1 MKTLKWI
8 PIFLSMALFG
18 QQTPLKDSL
27 TDILLNDSTSHT
39 DTGLFQTKQNSFL
52 EEDDLLRYGFNPF
65 EEATHS
71 NIGSPLIPIWW
82 KPKNNLKLNIGDPLL
97 ENLARKPTYTS
108 VYQEH
113 FPHTKIIYVPAILEG
128 QKLNIIHQRPY
139 KYGSVLVDYYRLVS
153 EGYLIHEKSKSSH
166 FSIYGNFRHPKVPY
180 ESEWRFHA
188 LKNKTNWNGGV
199 TNDELFLS
207 NNLSNW
213 ELLPVKWGHLNTTTN
228 RKGLDW
234 KHSYQYS
241 DVSHIEYELNVSW
254 DSLLYDELQ
263 DDTLFYPAQTN
274 ASNSLTRVFTN
285 TNHTFRWNKKID
297 ADKSIIVGIG
307 YQNFDYE
314 TSQIKQGN
322 LYTALSSKSL
332 NNQVSLNYG
341 RGTNNRSNI
350 KVNFKQN
357 IFLLGVNHELRLA
370 FEKTLPNWMK
380 QNNYSYQS
388 QNSLAS
394 DFPKPTTDRFVEWDM
409 KINKDISLHSTYH
422 ILNDFHYYNES
433 GILKTSEKTIQI
445 FQSRL
450 KHKLCYKKWNW
461 IGELGYQNSSNT
473 EIPLANFLTHQ
484 KIYWQGNIIKNATLA
499 QLGTRIR
506 YKSSHPGMNYSPFI
520 GDYLVDPSYKTDA
533 SLRLDIFANF
543 QIKTVKIFLTYEHSN
558 ALVQGNQYILKPYP
572 MNKPFFRMS
581 LIWNFYD

>member
-1 MKTLKWI
+1 MTR
-8 PIFLSMALFG
+8 SS
-18 QQTPLKDSL
+18 DSL
-27 TDILLNDSTSHT
+27 GDSRQINSISSV
-39 DTGLFQTKQNSFL
+39 DSSFFQKQQNSFL
-52 EEDDLLRYGFNPF
+52 EEDDLLLFGLDPF
-65 EEATHS
+65 EETFHS
-71 NIGSPLIPIWW
+71 NIGSIRTPIWW
-82 KPKNNLKLNIGDPLL
+82 NPKNHLNLKIGDRLI
-97 ENLARKPTYTS
+97 EASARKTIYAP
-108 VYQEH
+108 VFKEN
-113 FPHTKIIYVPAILEG
+113 FPHTKIIYAPTFVEG
-128 QKLNIIHQRPY
+128 QKLQVIHQRPY
-139 KYGSVLVDYYRLVS
+139 KFGSVMIDFDRVVS
-153 EGYLIHEKSKSSH
+153 EGYLIHEKNKSSQ
-166 FSIYGNFRHPKVPY
+166 FSVYGNFKHPKISY
-180 ESEWRFHA
+180 TTEWRIHA
-188 LKNKTNWNGGV
+188 FKNETNWNGGI
-199 TNDELFLS
+199 TDDELFLS
-207 NNLSNW
+207 NSLSNW
-213 ELLPVKWGHLNTTTN
+213 QLLPIKWANLNSISK
-228 RKGLDW
+228 RKAIDW

-263 DDTLFYPAQTN
+263 DDTLFYPAKTN

-285 TNHTFRWNKKID
+285 TNHTFRWNKKIN
-297 ADKSIIVGIG
+297 ADKSIIVGVG
-307 YQNFDYE
+307 HQNFDFK
-314 TSQIKQGN
+314 TSQIKLGN
-322 LYTALSSKSL
+322 LFTALSSKSL
-332 NNQVSLNYG
+332 NNRVSLNYG

-357 IFLLGVNHELRLA
+357 IFLLGINHELRLA

-388 QNSLAS
+388 QNSLDS
-394 DFPKPTTDRFVEWDM
+394 DFPKATTDRSIEWDM
-409 KINKDISLHSTYH
+409 KINKDISVHNTYH

-461 IGELGYQNSSNT
+461 TGELGYQNSSNT

-506 YKSSHPGMNYSPFI
+506 YKTSHPGMNYSPFI

-558 ALVQGNQYILKPYP
+558 ALAQGNQYILKPYP
-572 MNKPFFRMS
+572 MTKPFFRMS